1 MIAHGAVVPHAPVLL
16 EEIQPSLDEG
26 RRVRKAVDELD
37 FSNADVVVLVSPH
50 GPTAGIYE
58 RCEGSLR
65 GFGIDDAEASR
76 GMDTGLS
83 RALSLAWGPE
93 PIDGPVDF
101 GIVVPLLLGVGGD
114 LPIVAASLPQTTG
127 PRPRSLSD
135 SIAAA
140 TGLAG
145 ALATVAGERAI
156 AVVASAHSSAG
167 LSARAPL
174 TEVSGAAEVDRE
186 VVEALEADPARIENL
201 LGPLHEVGQACGVGP
216 LSVLG
221 RLLEG
226 WRSEGLTYE
235 APYGV
240 GYMVGQWSS

>member
-1 MIAHGAVVPHAPVLL
+1 VPHAPVLL
-16 EEIQPSLDEG
+16 EEIQPSLDG
-26 RRVRKAVDELD
+26 RRVRKAIEELD

-50 GPTAGIYE
+50 APTAGIYE

-65 GFGIDDAEASR
+65 GFGIDDAEAAR
-76 GMDTGLS
+76 DTDAGLS
-83 RALSLAWGPE
+83 RALSLAWGRE
-93 PIDGPVDF
+93 PIDGPIDF

-114 LPIVAASLPQTTG
+114 LPMVAASLPQTTG
-127 PRPRSLSD
+127 PRPRALSESMD
-135 SIAAA
+135 AAR
-140 TGLAG
+140 GLAD
-145 ALATVAGERAI
+145 ALATVADARRV

-186 VVEALEADPARIENL
+186 LVEALESDPARIENL

-216 LSVLG
+216 LSVL
-221 RLLEG
+221 RHLLEG

-240 GYMVGQWSS
+240 GYMVGQWS

>member
-26 RRVRKAVDELD
+26 RRVRKAIEELD

-50 GPTAGIYE
+50 APTAGIYE

-65 GFGIDDAEASR
+65 GFGIDDAEAAR
-76 GMDTGLS
+76 DTDARLS
-83 RALSLAWGPE
+83 RALSLAWGRE
-93 PIDGPVDF
+93 PIDGPIDF

-114 LPIVAASLPQTTG
+114 LPMVAASLPQTTG
-127 PRPRSLSD
+127 PRPRALSESMD
-135 SIAAA
+135 AAR
-140 TGLAG
+140 GLAD
-145 ALATVAGERAI
+145 ALATVADARRV

-186 VVEALEADPARIENL
+186 LVEALESDPARIENL

-216 LSVLG
+216 LSVL
-221 RLLEG
+221 RHLLEG

-240 GYMVGQWSS
+240 GYMVGQWS

>member
-26 RRVRKAVDELD
+26 RRVRKAIEELD
-37 FSNADVVVLVSPH
+37 FSKTDVVVLVSPH
-50 GPTAGIYE
+50 APTAGIYE

-65 GFGIDDAEASR
+65 GFGIDDAEAAR
-76 GMDTGLS
+76 DTDAGLS
-83 RALSLAWGPE
+83 RALSLAWGRE
-93 PIDGPVDF
+93 PIDGPIDF

-114 LPIVAASLPQTTG
+114 LPMVAASLPQTTG
-127 PRPRSLSD
+127 PRPRALSESMD
-135 SIAAA
+135 AAR
-140 TGLAG
+140 GLAD
-145 ALATVAGERAI
+145 ALATVADARRV

-186 VVEALEADPARIENL
+186 LVEALESDPARIENL

-216 LSVLG
+216 LSVL
-221 RLLEG
+221 RHLLEG

-240 GYMVGQWSS
+240 GYMVGQWS